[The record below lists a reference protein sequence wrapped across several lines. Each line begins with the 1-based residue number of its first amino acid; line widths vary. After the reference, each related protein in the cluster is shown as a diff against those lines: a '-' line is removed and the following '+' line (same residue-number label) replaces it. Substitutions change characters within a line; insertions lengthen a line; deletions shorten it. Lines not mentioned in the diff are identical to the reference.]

1 MLRTFLALC
10 AAIAVLANANAQSIS
25 VEYNATC
32 YTAPNDSY
40 AAMQAQFLQRN
51 PGRSAEQF
59 QQRLTEDA
67 FDAMRRDINC
77 RWIVYQHDGVY
88 VGGFALIPRNVEGPL
103 PVIIYNRAGQGPT
116 GAVNFDQLVNE
127 LRPLAEAGFMVIG
140 SQYRGGGGVFPQ
152 MPNGT
157 DEYGGADVRDV
168 LALPSVAAQLAN
180 IDEQR
185 IGLLGRVR
193 GSMMSFLAAKAEPSR
208 FKAMVS
214 AVTVSDLNAWVA
226 DWGAEHHPASRYIPN
241 FATDGD
247 AQMKARS
254 AVQWADELPEDMPIL
269 LIHGGRDW
277 EVGREQAEQL
287 AAALEAAGRQH
298 ELTVY
303 SHANHQL
310 APYQDDFLE
319 DVLAFFRQHL

>member
-1 MLRTFLALC
+1 MLRTIYALC
-10 AAIAVLANANAQSIS
+10 AIIAVFANAHAQAAS

-51 PGRSAEQF
+51 PGRTTEQF
-59 QQRLTEDA
+59 QQRLSEDT
-67 FDAMRRDINC
+67 FNAMRRDINC

-103 PVIIYNRAGQGPT
+103 PVIIYNRAGHGPT

-157 DEYGGADVRDV
+157 DEYGGADVLDV
-168 LALPSVAAQLAN
+168 LALPSVAAQIAD

-193 GSMMSFLAAKAEPSR
+193 GSMMSFLAAKAQPNT
-208 FKAMVS
+208 FKAIAS
-214 AVTVSDLNAWVA
+214 AVTISDLNAWVN

-241 FATDGD
+241 FATDGE
-247 AQMKARS
+247 AQMRARS
-254 AVQWADELPEDMPIL
+254 AVQWADELPANLPIL

-277 EVGREQAEQL
+277 EVDRAQSEQF
-287 AAALEAAGRQH
+287 AAALEAAGRQY
-298 ELTVY
+298 ELTIY

-310 APYQDDFLE
+310 APYQDDFIA
-319 DVLAFFRQHL
+319 DVIAFFRANL